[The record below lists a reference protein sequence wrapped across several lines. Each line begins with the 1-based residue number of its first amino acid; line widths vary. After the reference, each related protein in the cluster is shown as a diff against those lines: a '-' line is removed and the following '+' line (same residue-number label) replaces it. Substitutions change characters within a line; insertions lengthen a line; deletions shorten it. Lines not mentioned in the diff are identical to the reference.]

1 MLGPPIARIKDPE
14 AHHAGT
20 HLSAAW
26 NCLSVLSVSKSM
38 RLPGKRIDFETESTE
53 KQFHAAD
60 NCVPAWWASGSLIR
74 AIGGPS
80 ICGMSGVFGDLF
92 TRHV

>member
-1 MLGPPIARIKDPE
+1 M
-14 AHHAGT
+14 
-20 HLSAAW
+20 
-26 NCLSVLSVSKSM
+26 LSVSKSM

-74 AIGGPS
+74 VIGGQI
-80 ICGMSGVFGDLF
+80 ICGMIGVFGDLL
-92 TRHV
+92 TTHV

>member
-1 MLGPPIARIKDPE
+1 M
-14 AHHAGT
+14 
-20 HLSAAW
+20 
-26 NCLSVLSVSKSM
+26 LSVSKSM